1 MDQFFLENVKHK
13 IDDDACE
20 RDVDPNRP
28 CVAGDGAV
36 LVEVV
41 FECVAEGDEDHREH
55 DDGEDDVRNKNGKV
69 KRARPI
75 MLGIRSARVVEVVV
89 EVTGEKEGG
98 CRKGRDHAEA
108 MGGDVSLANEDES

>member
-1 MDQFFLENVKHK
+1 MDLFLENVKHEV
-13 IDDDACE
+13 DDDSGE
-20 RDVDPNRP
+20 GDVDPDRP
-28 CVAGDGAV
+28 SEAGDGAV

-41 FECVAEGDEDHREH
+41 FECVVEGDEDHGEH
-55 DDGEDDVRNKNGKV
+55 DDGENDVRNKNGKV

-98 CRKGRDHAEA
+98 CRKGRDHTEA